1 VKTPSL
7 PLLPQEIATID
18 VGRISIKVGRFL
30 RVGFKKLWPD
40 EFYSEFVKR
49 VEKSIDAQ
57 DVSLDEIA
65 SCYWSVGKA
74 AERADDLMISFFFAC
89 LYYLAALK
97 ALKSEDENKALTL
110 LTYASYQ
117 LGFFDGYQDFTRQA
131 GIAIKGPSSGGQK
144 NMRIREIVS
153 EYLVG
158 LLLND
163 APSEGWKSKVDTIE
177 KLYEKL
183 DDFIILK
190 RFGKVVASGESFI
203 RSALKAKGRP
213 KEAYLTKLANRK

>member
-7 PLLPQEIATID
+7 PLLPQEITTID
-18 VGRISIKVGRFL
+18 VGRISIKVGKFL
-30 RVGFKKLWPD
+30 RVGFKEFWPD
-40 EFYSEFVKR
+40 EIYSEFVKR

-57 DVSLDEIA
+57 GVSLDEIA
-65 SCYWSVGKA
+65 SCYWSAGKA
-74 AERADDLMISFFFAC
+74 AERADDLMINFFFVC

-97 ALKSEDENKALTL
+97 ALRSEDENKALTL
-110 LTYASYQ
+110 LAYASYQ
-117 LGFFDGYQDFTRQA
+117 LGFVDGCQDFIRQA

-144 NMRIREIVS
+144 NKRIREIVS

-163 APSEGWKSKVDTIE
+163 APSEGWKSQVDTIE

-183 DDFIILK
+183 DDFIISK
-190 RFGKVVASGESFI
+190 RFGKVVVSGESFI
-203 RSALKAKGRP
+203 RSALSAKGRP
-213 KEAYLTKLANRK
+213 KEAYLSKLAKRK